1 MGFVCE
7 FANECTVRCARLDGV
22 PQDDKRKGELGEL
35 AFIFKAAS
43 FGLPVSKPYGDSLA
57 YDLVVESGDGRML
70 RIQVKSTFTSHRRG
84 FMINLGHRGQ
94 STGRECYTSDDIDFV
109 VAYVVAA
116 EAWYI
121 IPVDAIKGFR
131 QLRLYP
137 SGTARKRGGYFE
149 QYREAWHLIT
159 GKPPAGSLGDGLAE
173 SHSLSS

>member
-1 MGFVCE
+1 
-7 FANECTVRCARLDGV
+7 
-22 PQDDKRKGELGEL
+22 
-35 AFIFKAAS
+35 
-43 FGLPVSKPYGDSLA
+43 
-57 YDLVVESGDGRML
+57 
-70 RIQVKSTFTSHRRG
+70 
-84 FMINLGHRGQ
+84 MINLGHRGQ

-173 SHSLSS
+173 SHSLSSERRAGECRSGAEGSLLAEMNAQGRGPSTA